1 MLSASD
7 VHKAL
12 YALQAL
18 NLNFQVQ
25 GQADFWTPVLNDA
38 APDMTASELRQAI
51 NRLAASRDT
60 NVRQGRITP
69 ADVLDSL
76 DQVRNGN
83 RRERHERIL
92 TAKHE
97 HGDFTVHEAV
107 TEPAEFLRFKQV
119 TQAAFLDG
127 ATVEQAQAAGF
138 AALGRPVPARELPTT
153 NPPKID
159 LPMFKTTEKE
169 N

>member
-25 GQADFWTPVLNDA
+25 GQADFWTPVLNEA
-38 APDMTASELRQAI
+38 APDMTAAELKAAV

-69 ADVLDSL
+69 ADILDSL
-76 DQVRNGN
+76 DQIRLGDKKLRQERLAEA
-83 RRERHERIL
+83 RRL
-92 TAKHE
+92 
-97 HGDFTVHEAV
+97 HGDFTIHQDVSDPE
-107 TEPAEFLRFKQV
+107 EYLRFKRV
-119 TQAAFLDG
+119 AIEAFHAG
-127 ATVEQAQAAGF
+127 ATPEQASAAAWQAIGRSAPQIE
-138 AALGRPVPARELPTT
+138 ATTKVTANLGQIGR
-153 NPPKID
+153 NIK
-159 LPMFKTTEKE
+159 
-169 N
+169 